1 MKLYNKQLNSIE
13 ELRREK
19 QKLKADLNS
28 ADKQGLFSLDDVLPG
43 KNKNNG
49 KADNDG
55 GGLDIAGIATGLLSS
70 LGNKDTLLS
79 VGLPL
84 LKVAGNQLE
93 KGVVKKILKEV
104 GLGYIKWKAIELSIK
119 GIKHLVDKKVQER
132 AKNR

>member
-19 QKLKADLNS
+19 QKLKADLQS
-28 ADKQGLFSLDDVLPG
+28 ADKQGLFSLDDLLPG
-43 KNKNNG
+43 NSKSNS
-49 KADNDG
+49 KADNNAEG
-55 GGLDIAGIATGLLSS
+55 VDIAGIATNLLSS
-70 LGNKDTLLS
+70 LGNKNTLLS

-104 GLGYIKWKAIELSIK
+104 GLGYIKWKAIELSVK
-119 GIKHLVDKKVQER
+119 GIKHMVDKKVQER

>member
-19 QKLKADLNS
+19 QQLKAALRQS
-28 ADKQGLFSLDDVLPG
+28 DKEGLFSVDDILPAKKDKTKAG
-43 KNKNNG
+43 NDESNG
-49 KADNDG
+49 I
-55 GGLDIAGIATGLLSS
+55 DIAGIATALLSS

-84 LKVAGNQLE
+84 LKVAGSQLE
-93 KGVVKKILKEV
+93 KGMVKKILKEV
-104 GLGYIKWKAIELSIK
+104 GLGYAKWKAIELAFK
-119 GIKHLVDKKVQER
+119 GVKHLVDKKVQER

>member
-19 QKLKADLNS
+19 QKLKADLQS
-28 ADKQGLFSLDDVLPG
+28 ADKQGLFSLDDLLPG
-43 KNKNNG
+43 NSTSNS
-49 KADNDG
+49 KADNNAEG
-55 GGLDIAGIATGLLSS
+55 VDIAGIATSLLSS
-70 LGNKDTLLS
+70 LGNKNTLLS

-104 GLGYIKWKAIELSIK
+104 GLGYIKWKAIELSVK
-119 GIKHLVDKKVQER
+119 GIKHMVDKKVQER

>member
-19 QKLKADLNS
+19 QKLKADLQS
-28 ADKQGLFSLDDVLPG
+28 ADKQGLFSLDDLLPG
-43 KNKNNG
+43 NSTSNS
-49 KADNDG
+49 KADNNAEG
-55 GGLDIAGIATGLLSS
+55 VDIAGIATSLLSS
-70 LGNKDTLLS
+70 LGSKNTLLS

-104 GLGYIKWKAIELSIK
+104 GLGYIKWKAIELSVK
-119 GIKHLVDKKVQER
+119 GIKHMVDKKVQER

>member
-19 QKLKADLNS
+19 QKLKADLQS
-28 ADKQGLFSLDDVLPG
+28 AYTQGLFSLDDLLPG
-43 KNKNNG
+43 NSTSNS
-49 KADNDG
+49 KADNNAEG
-55 GGLDIAGIATGLLSS
+55 VDIAGIATSLLSS
-70 LGNKDTLLS
+70 LGSKNTLLS

-104 GLGYIKWKAIELSIK
+104 GLGYIKWKAIELSVK
-119 GIKHLVDKKVQER
+119 GIKHMVDKKVQER

>member
-19 QKLKADLNS
+19 QKLKADLQS
-28 ADKQGLFSLDDVLPG
+28 AYTQGLFSLDDLLPG
-43 KNKNNG
+43 NSTSNS
-49 KADNDG
+49 KADNNAEG
-55 GGLDIAGIATGLLSS
+55 VDIAGIATSLLSS
-70 LGNKDTLLS
+70 LGGKNTLLS

-104 GLGYIKWKAIELSIK
+104 GLGYIKWKAIELSVK
-119 GIKHLVDKKVQER
+119 GIKHMVDKKVQER